1 MTADARVGAAGRVVV
16 HTDLGTTQRI
26 RAIARLEWADV
37 RRSRWLVMTSA
48 LYLALALLVAGIG
61 LRESEVLGFTGMG
74 RVLASF
80 SQALVLLLPLLA
92 LTGTALVVGRA
103 RESGALEFLLSQPAA
118 REDYFAAV
126 TIVRTAALGL
136 PLVALFAAIA
146 FVSGVVL
153 GQPVP
158 WAFLARALAVSAALL
173 WASVGLGLAMSTTV
187 RDSSRAI
194 VYVLLAWAT
203 GAAVL
208 DFALIGSML
217 AWSIPIP
224 TVVTLAMANP
234 VEAARLALL
243 AGSDGSLDTLG
254 PVGVFLV
261 QRMGAGW
268 LTVAGVTWPVVFGTV
283 LWGIARRRF
292 ARAEV
297 I

>member
-1 MTADARVGAAGRVVV
+1 
-16 HTDLGTTQRI
+16 
-26 RAIARLEWADV
+26 
-37 RRSRWLVMTSA
+37 
-48 LYLALALLVAGIG
+48 
-61 LRESEVLGFTGMG
+61 
-74 RVLASF
+74 
-80 SQALVLLLPLLA
+80 
-92 LTGTALVVGRA
+92 
-103 RESGALEFLLSQPAA
+103 
-118 REDYFAAV
+118 
-126 TIVRTAALGL
+126 
-136 PLVALFAAIA
+136 
-146 FVSGVVL
+146 
-153 GQPVP
+153 
-158 WAFLARALAVSAALL
+158 
-173 WASVGLGLAMSTTV
+173 MSTTV

-261 QRMGAGW
+261 LRMGAGW
-268 LTVAGVTWPVVFGTV
+268 LAVAGVTWPVVFGTV